1 MLLSVP
7 SAMIPDS
14 IVTAGSHSPWE
25 AVLGA
30 GGFDQGGLLY
40 IRHVGV
46 IDSLKAYGTLQ
57 SPF

>member
-1 MLLSVP
+1 
-7 SAMIPDS
+7 MIPDS
-14 IVTAGSHSPWE
+14 IVTVGSHSPWE